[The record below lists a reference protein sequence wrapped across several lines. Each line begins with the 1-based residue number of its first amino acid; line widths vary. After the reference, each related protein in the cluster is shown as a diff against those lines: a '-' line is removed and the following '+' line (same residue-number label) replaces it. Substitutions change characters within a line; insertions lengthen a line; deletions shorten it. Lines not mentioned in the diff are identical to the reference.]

1 MASRQADRRLPG
13 VGNDRSGQSVNTTSR
28 NTAERVP
35 SRDKPLTV
43 AAWFYYARER
53 VKKRTRRPRIQKRL
67 TLEDRSRR
75 AIEEEIKLIKERLAA
90 VEKLKKLLEHE
101 RWL

>member
-1 MASRQADRRLPG
+1 
-13 VGNDRSGQSVNTTSR
+13 
-28 NTAERVP
+28 
-35 SRDKPLTV
+35 V

>member
-1 MASRQADRRLPG
+1 L
-13 VGNDRSGQSVNTTSR
+13 TS
-28 NTAERVP
+28 
-35 SRDKPLTV
+35 
-43 AAWFYYARER
+43 AAWFYDARER
-53 VKKRTRRPRIQKRL
+53 VKKRTRRTHIEKRP

-90 VEKLKKLLEHE
+90 VEKLKKILEHE

>member
-1 MASRQADRRLPG
+1 
-13 VGNDRSGQSVNTTSR
+13 
-28 NTAERVP
+28 
-35 SRDKPLTV
+35 
-43 AAWFYYARER
+43 
-53 VKKRTRRPRIQKRL
+53 
-67 TLEDRSRR
+67 LEDRSRR